1 MTPLPR
7 NSSSKVQSPT
17 RHRRPS
23 SKWLSTKNR
32 SPRHSTPRH
41 PQAIAMASTAK
52 PPNPIPYVTPHQ
64 PKRPRIHR
72 GKTPRRPAL
81 HTPTHTLPSHGRLS
95 ASRTR
100 STDAAHLRRQAP
112 TLRTHAIAPAP
123 AAHARRTSAPRMQA
137 PSKYTDPRMF
147 ARTAPETRFSAYG
160 NRARGTP
167 ATRSRSVSGSF
178 RAVAQ
183 VAVWGIRLLLR
194 RERVGYGNVPDNAY
208 VQGDQELGASAG
220 ACRASS
226 LANSQGPSVACPPHT
241 LVCALPL

>member
-1 MTPLPR
+1 MPETATGATALKEPPDARSTSPNVHAHPTPHQW
-7 NSSSKVQSPT
+7 N
-17 RHRRPS
+17 
-23 SKWLSTKNR
+23 
-32 SPRHSTPRH
+32 SPRH
-41 PQAIAMASTAK
+41 
-52 PPNPIPYVTPHQ
+52 
-64 PKRPRIHR
+64 
-72 GKTPRRPAL
+72 PAL
-81 HTPTHTLPSHGRLS
+81 HTPTCTPPSHVRRV

-100 STDAAHLRRQAP
+100 PTDAAHPRSQAP
-112 TLRTHAIAPAP
+112 TPRTHTVAPAP

-226 LANSQGPSVACPPHT
+226 IANSQGPFVACPPRT
-241 LVCALPL
+241 LVCAPAFVTL